1 FDVIMNVIKELIEK
15 EPMSADDIILKI
27 VDFREDKMIE
37 VLQFL
42 SDNGQIAFNE
52 EKKLYWIS

>member
-1 FDVIMNVIKELIEK
+1 MNAVKELIKK
-15 EPMSADDIILKI
+15 EPMSVDDIILKI
-27 VDFREDKMIE
+27 VEYREDKMIE